1 MFKLSQLPCRLAIL
15 ILGIAIV
22 TPSHAL
28 AQTAD
33 ELEIIKIVFEDLQ
46 QRSFARNAEYCGYI
60 GYQNA
65 DELMVSVITPGDTTG
80 CSPVWPNDFDP
91 VASFHT
97 HGGFDER
104 SWSEIPSV
112 DDIEADADED
122 VDGWV
127 ATPGGRLWFLD
138 TEDMTVRL
146 VCGLGCLLQD
156 PRFQREK
163 EIAIDDFYTY
173 EELIELEEENP

>member
-1 MFKLSQLPCRLAIL
+1 MITRAVLTGLLLASTSP
-15 ILGIAIV
+15 V
-22 TPSHAL
+22 VF

-33 ELEIIKIVFEDLQ
+33 ELEIIQIVFEDLQ
-46 QRSFARNAEYCGYI
+46 LRSFQRNAEYCGYI
-60 GYQNA
+60 GYQ
-65 DELMVSVITPGDTTG
+65 DGEELMVSVITPGDTTG

-97 HGGFDER
+97 HGGYDER

-112 DDIEADADED
+112 DDIEADADEG

-138 TEDMTVRL
+138 TEEMTIRL
-146 VCGLGCLLQD
+146 VCGLGCLPQD
-156 PRFQREK
+156 PRFERET
-163 EIAIDDFYTY
+163 EIIIDEFYTY
-173 EELIELEEENP
+173 EELIQLEEENP